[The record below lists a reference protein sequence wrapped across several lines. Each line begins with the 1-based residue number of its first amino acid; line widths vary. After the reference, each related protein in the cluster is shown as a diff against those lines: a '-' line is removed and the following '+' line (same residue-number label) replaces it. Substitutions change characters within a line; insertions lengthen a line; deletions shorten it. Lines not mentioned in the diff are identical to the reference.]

1 MKLIVYP
8 ATLQN
13 LEVFGSSLVEFWGSL
28 MSSANKGNLTF
39 IYSLDPDFNVIT
51 SEFSPLRMIWA

>member
-13 LEVFGSSLVEFWGSL
+13 FVFRSSLVEFWGSL

-51 SEFSPLRMIWA
+51 SEFSPHRMIWA